1 MSDLRTN
8 DETRASYHAL
18 LTVPSFEEEA
28 MTKDHRQR
36 QLAALVV
43 TAFVTATSAAI
54 VAQTPAQQPVEPAA
68 VPAAVVSTP
77 TTVPG
82 KTVGPQFTPTP
93 EQVADSLMGHQRY
106 QAAIEEYKKAPY
118 KSATTWNKM
127 GVAYQLMFNPDE
139 AIRCYQ
145 AALKLDAKN
154 AVVMNNLGTIYV
166 SRKEYS
172 KAEKTYRKAVKLDP
186 QSALV
191 HKNMGTVLLAEHKY
205 KKGWQEY
212 QTALSLDPKIFE
224 KNNAVRVENPAS
236 VQDRGAMNYYM
247 AKGCVRAGQMERAV
261 EYLRQALNE
270 GFTNPKKLAED
281 SEFAALRDV
290 PAFQQLLASQEHS
303 Q

>member
-1 MSDLRTN
+1 MN
-8 DETRASYHAL
+8 GETRASYHASRN
-18 LTVPSFEEEA
+18 VPSFEEEA

-36 QLAALVV
+36 RLVALVV
-43 TAFVTATSAAI
+43 TAVLTTTSAA
-54 VAQTPAQQPVEPAA
+54 VPAQTPAQTPAQNPVESAA
-68 VPAAVVSTP
+68 APTASTSTP
-77 TTVPG
+77 TVAPG
-82 KTVGPQFTPTP
+82 GLVRPQFTPTH
-93 EQVADSLMGHQRY
+93 EQVADSLMAHQRY
-106 QAAIEEYKKAPY
+106 QAAVEEYKKAPLN
-118 KSATTWNKM
+118 SATTLNKM
-127 GVAYQLMFNPDE
+127 GVAYQLLFNQDD
-139 AIRCYQ
+139 AMRCYQ
-145 AALKLDAKN
+145 AALKLDPKN

-172 KAEKTYRKAVKLDP
+172 KAEKAYRKAAKLDP

-205 KKGWQEY
+205 QKGWQEY
-212 QTALSLDPKIFE
+212 QAALRLDPKIFE
-224 KNNAVRVENPAS
+224 RNNAVRVENPAS

-281 SEFAALRDV
+281 NEFAALRDV
-290 PAFQQLLASQEHS
+290 PAFQELLASQERS